1 MKTKTFERIP
11 LVPGVLVVT
20 VGIWL
25 WGIQLH
31 SDAPGYSAPEIA
43 APGTS
48 APRIA
53 APQIPVIDIAV
64 ADAATAI
71 IKGAMVIDVRSR
83 DTYAEGHIA
92 GAISMPLDELKRR
105 APELA
110 AARDTEYIVYCG
122 NGSNLGPQAA
132 RALSAAGHPSTR
144 NLAAGYSGWKAAGQ
158 ATATGLK

>member
-1 MKTKTFERIP
+1 MKSEALDLSP
-11 LVPGVLVVT
+11 LAQGALILALAL
-20 VGIWL
+20 GIWSA
-25 WGIQLH
+25 QQD
-31 SDAPGYSAPEIA
+31 SSAPETAVPEAGALATQRMPA
-43 APGTS
+43 A
-48 APRIA
+48 RL
-53 APQIPVIDIAV
+53 PVIDIPVFDAV
-64 ADAATAI
+64 SAI
-71 IKGAMVIDVRSR
+71 AKGATVIDVRSR

-105 APELA
+105 APEFA